1 MKISRRL
8 MLRLSGL
15 GATTMALMAVPGA
28 GRGIFGLAG
37 GAVPLCI
44 RAGHTGAARSAGG
57 ARPGAACAAPLQRRP
72 ADR

>member
-15 GATTMALMAVPGA
+15 GATTMALMGCAGQGEGFLAWLEGLFPSASVPGTPA
-28 GRGIFGLAG
+28 QPER
-37 GAVPLCI
+37 
-44 RAGHTGAARSAGG
+44 RRR
-57 ARPGAACAAPLQRRP
+57 RPGAALRCPLQRRP